1 VRLSPPYDAGKL
13 YGMDLTISI
22 NLFVLILP
30 LFEIALYAF
39 ETNPIIPSAFLS
51 PPKIGSIE

>member
-1 VRLSPPYDAGKL
+1 
-13 YGMDLTISI
+13 MDLTISI

-30 LFEIALYAF
+30 LLEIALYAF